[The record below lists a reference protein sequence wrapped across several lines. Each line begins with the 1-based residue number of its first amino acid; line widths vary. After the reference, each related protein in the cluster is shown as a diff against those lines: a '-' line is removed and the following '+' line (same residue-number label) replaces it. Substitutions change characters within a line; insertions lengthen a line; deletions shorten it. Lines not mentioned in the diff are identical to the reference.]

1 MGWEAACPCFHVE
14 LIMENHYLRKAFM
27 FNQIRQ
33 QYIFFSYLIFQDRKP
48 GDKIKRLVASSQSVS
63 VVDLID
69 CLMQVLINYILSVC
83 LRELPGP
90 CFK

>member
-1 MGWEAACPCFHVE
+1 MD
-14 LIMENHYLRKAFM
+14 ID
-27 FNQIRQ
+27 
-33 QYIFFSYLIFQDRKP
+33 FFSHLIFQVRKP

-63 VVDLID
+63 LVDLID